1 MNASLSVRLYHK
13 QKKSPGCVSNK
24 RPVIWHL
31 QDVRVWEEKEN
42 VKGNKCKR
50 QKKLKT
56 RSQTAA
62 NCGARRIPNIKL
74 KR

>member
-42 VKGNKCKR
+42 VKGNKCMR
-50 QKKLKT
+50 QKKIEDHKPQET
-56 RSQTAA
+56 VEPEGFQTL
-62 NCGARRIPNIKL
+62 N
-74 KR
+74 

>member
-1 MNASLSVRLYHK
+1 MNASLSVRLYNK
-13 QKKSPGCVSNK
+13 QKKIPGYVSNK

-50 QKKLKT
+50 QKKIEDKITNRRKLW
-56 RSQTAA
+56 SQ
-62 NCGARRIPNIKL
+62 KDSEH
-74 KR
+74 